1 MLNVSR
7 ITAGYGGHKVI
18 KGVSLNVP
26 EGALI
31 TIIGPNGHGKTT
43 LLRCISGI
51 VPIDD
56 GRIVFDGKQIDG
68 SRVDEIVKL
77 GMVHIPQGDLLYPDM
92 TVDDNLLMGGYLIK
106 SVTQLEDRRE
116 KVLDLFPTLSE
127 RKKQIASTL
136 SGGERRMLAMGR
148 GLMTGAKILL
158 LDEPSLG
165 LAPVVI
171 EKIFETIRKL
181 NKDGQTILLI
191 EENVS
196 RAISVSDHIYLLDEG
211 QIAWEGSGHDLSGN
225 EQLMEVFLGG

>member
-1 MLNVSR
+1 M
-7 ITAGYGGHKVI
+7 
-18 KGVSLNVP
+18 SLNVP

-106 SVTQLEDRRE
+106 SVTQLENRRE